1 MSAISPPSPRD
12 PRPVYTRLYHWVLHG
27 ADSPRANW
35 ALFFIAFAESSFF
48 PIPPDVL
55 LIALVMGRPAKAFR
69 FASIASLGSVLGG
82 MLGYLI
88 GWGFWEATQGF
99 FFRLPGLTPE
109 AFAAQAARYDQYGL
123 SIVFLAAFTPIPYKL
138 ITISAGVFGIAFLPF
153 VLASIVGRAGRFFL
167 VAWLLHRF
175 GPRFAPVI
183 ERHFEKFALAFGV
196 LLVGGFIV
204 IKLLAH

>member
-1 MSAISPPSPRD
+1 MSTISPPKPSD
-12 PRPVYTRLYHWVLHG
+12 PRPFYKRLYYWVLHW
-27 ADSPRANW
+27 ADSPHSST
-35 ALFFIAFAESSFF
+35 ALFLIAFAESSVF

-55 LIALVMGRPAKAFR
+55 LIALVMGKPKKAFR
-69 FASIASLGSVLGG
+69 FASICTLGSVLGG

-88 GWGFWEATQGF
+88 GSGFWEATQGF

-109 AFAAQAARYDQYGL
+109 AFAAQAARYEQYEL
-123 SIVFLAAFTPIPYKL
+123 LIVFIAGFTPIPYKL
-138 ITISAGVFGIAFLPF
+138 VTISAGVFGISFVPF

-183 ERHFEKFALAFGV
+183 EKHFEKFAIAFGA
-196 LLVGGFIV
+196 LLIGGFIV
-204 IKLLAH
+204 VKLLAH